1 MAIVVGGRDVTTAAV
16 GIATIITAR
25 ITKGTVRELRAKT
38 NIPTCSQKSIGSDL
52 VWRVSVDQAKS
63 RPTDPVRIEVQF
75 VAVPEVSGAH
85 PGIQLDPTGLAVAD
99 EDKHIQRHLP
109 GAQVWER
116 VDVLLKAR

>member
-1 MAIVVGGRDVTTAAV
+1 VVIVVTAEVGCCTLVGVEVGPSANGDSFDRDGG
-16 GIATIITAR
+16 
-25 ITKGTVRELRAKT
+25 
-38 NIPTCSQKSIGSDL
+38 DL
-52 VWRVSVDQAKS
+52 VWCVSVDQAKS

-85 PGIQLDPTGLAVAD
+85 PGIQLDPTGLAVTD